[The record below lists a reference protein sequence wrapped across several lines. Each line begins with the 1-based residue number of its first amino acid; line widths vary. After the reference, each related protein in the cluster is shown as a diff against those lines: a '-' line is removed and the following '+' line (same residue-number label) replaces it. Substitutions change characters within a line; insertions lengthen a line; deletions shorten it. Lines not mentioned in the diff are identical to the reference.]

1 MNKKLFNYDNKALEK
16 IINYLLN
23 NNFFY
28 FILTI
33 ISLLFSIFISL
44 NIGSYFVGFII
55 SFWIYYKNNNS
66 NLLGII
72 ITISFIVIYYYLTGI
87 IYCEGGDSE
96 VNTPSPFGDKN
107 TIITTT
113 SDNGVS
119 NYLPDLDLDLNSFS
133 NNLID
138 YMFNFFFSIIKPVHV
153 TGYFDD
159 LIGQHIAIEV
169 ILLYML
175 IFTIIL
181 FIAYII
187 NVVLFI
193 NKDYI
198 LNSFDNK
205 YIKLYIKY
213 QVFLIKMSLITF
225 PIFILISLFTLIHG
239 IIFLLTHNIPFEQ
252 LGVDLHVLV
261 PSESNLDNISNSNI
275 ENKNNITNTN
285 GISNIKN

>member
-1 MNKKLFNYDNKALEK
+1 M
-16 IINYLLN
+16 
-23 NNFFY
+23 
-28 FILTI
+28 
-33 ISLLFSIFISL
+33 
-44 NIGSYFVGFII
+44 
-55 SFWIYYKNNNS
+55 
-66 NLLGII
+66 
-72 ITISFIVIYYYLTGI
+72 
-87 IYCEGGDSE
+87 
-96 VNTPSPFGDKN
+96 
-107 TIITTT
+107 
-113 SDNGVS
+113 
-119 NYLPDLDLDLNSFS
+119 PDLDLDLNSFS

-181 FIAYII
+181 FIVYII

-205 YIKLYIKY
+205 YIKNYIRY
-213 QVFLIKMSLITF
+213 QAFLIKISLIIF

-261 PSESNLDNISNSNI
+261 PFESNLDNISNSNI

>member
-23 NNFFY
+23 NNF
-28 FILTI
+28 
-33 ISLLFSIFISL
+33 
-44 NIGSYFVGFII
+44 
-55 SFWIYYKNNNS
+55 S

-193 NKDYI
+193 NKDYL

-205 YIKLYIKY
+205 YIKIYIRY
-213 QVFLIKMSLITF
+213 QAFLIKISLI
-225 PIFILISLFTLIHG
+225 IFH
-239 IIFLLTHNIPFEQ
+239 
-252 LGVDLHVLV
+252 
-261 PSESNLDNISNSNI
+261 
-275 ENKNNITNTN
+275 
-285 GISNIKN
+285 